1 MLFSSRK
8 HLCSGNPTP
17 PTASAIL
24 CSTNASLQS
33 LSTQPPLSWKGGCK
47 PTHHFYTQQLLRSK
61 IQPWALSAHLYV
73 WQREW
78 LQHVLKHVHVYF
90 GVWGKYK
97 HAEEASAARIF
108 AIFLVMLLQV
118 NHNLTSA
125 SQQRAHLW
133 PHLMPLPLS
142 LTWKH
147 RLLHQHRPR
156 VSNQKGLNMSLHK
169 PGKLHNKS
177 HKPTGG
183 IKHARESGVK

>member
-1 MLFSSRK
+1 MFHKCIVAELIY
-8 HLCSGNPTP
+8 
-17 PTASAIL
+17 TASPKLERGMETHPPFLHSAATQIQ
-24 CSTNASLQS
+24 NPA
-33 LSTQPPLSWKGGCK
+33 LST
-47 PTHHFYTQQLLRSK
+47 
-61 IQPWALSAHLYV
+61 LSAHLYV

-97 HAEEASAARIF
+97 HAKEVSAARNF

-118 NHNLTSA
+118 NPNLTSV
-125 SQQRAHLW
+125 SHQRAHLW

-147 RLLHQHRPR
+147 RLLHQHKPR